1 MSLIQSLLLAGVIAA
16 GSGCDPADGGC
27 GNEANGVD
35 VLDSE
40 CSHVVGVKHDPERN
54 CLYPNPVY
62 VGCFQ
67 TPDGGPTIGSFFL
80 SPDRT
85 IYVYRGVNFGPV
97 EPLLQE
103 GWTPLSYI
111 PKKCDAGEHASSND
125 GIADEEVIP

>member
-1 MSLIQSLLLAGVIAA
+1 MSLMRSLLLAGVIAA
-16 GSGCDPADGGC
+16 GSGCDRADGDC
-27 GNEANGVD
+27 GNEANGAD

-40 CSHVVGVKHDPERN
+40 CSHVVGVEHDPERG
-54 CLYPNPVY
+54 CRYPNPVY

-67 TPDGGPTIGSFFL
+67 TPMGGMTIGSRFL

-85 IYVYRGVNFGPV
+85 VYVCRGIHFGPV

-103 GWTPLSYI
+103 GWTSLSYI
-111 PKKCDAGEHASSND
+111 PEKCDVGEHASSND